1 MVDQRGG
8 GVQIVVEV
16 TEHIDSPADGD
27 GVVAGNQKRPA
38 SKIETLMAVRV
49 GLASPATEMES
60 HVANCCQ
67 GEGRDHTAGRVRS
80 LD

>member
-16 TEHIDSPADGD
+16 TEQIGSPADGN

-38 SKIETLMAVRV
+38 SKIETL
-49 GLASPATEMES
+49 
-60 HVANCCQ
+60 
-67 GEGRDHTAGRVRS
+67 TAELTDGKA
-80 LD
+80 